1 MAALKQK
8 LQDHDWTQD
17 LADPSP
23 SKNMEAIHNML
34 TTTIDHCIPYKEHTV
49 NHKHI
54 RKEVWLTA
62 SIKISVDRNKKL
74 YAKMHKGECTRNK
87 YTQYNN
93 VLHKT
98 IRCAKLKFYQ
108 DMCYEYRSQTKKL
121 WGIINEIA
129 GKNNNKSCLIEYL
142 KINEVREYSAVKISK
157 RFAKYFAGVG
167 KQFTSKIPKP
177 IKSVTDYLKLLQSS
191 QSSLFLTPTCEEE
204 IKRIVFTLPSKAS
217 SGHDNI
223 SNILLKEIIDQLAH
237 VLEEVFNK
245 SMAMG
250 EFPSI
255 MKLAEVVPLYKGKE
269 HYLENNY
276 RPISLLTTISKI
288 LEKIMYQ

>member
-1 MAALKQK
+1 M
-8 LQDHDWTQD
+8 
-17 LADPSP
+17 
-23 SKNMEAIHNML
+23 
-34 TTTIDHCIPYKEHTV
+34 
-49 NHKHI
+49 
-54 RKEVWLTA
+54 
-62 SIKISVDRNKKL
+62 
-74 YAKMHKGECTRNK
+74 
-87 YTQYNN
+87 
-93 VLHKT
+93 
-98 IRCAKLKFYQ
+98 
-108 DMCYEYRSQTKKL
+108 KKL

-167 KQFTSKIPKP
+167 KQFASKIPKP

-204 IKRIVFTLPSKAS
+204 IKRIVSTLPSKAS

-237 VLEEVFNK
+237 VLVEVFNK

-255 MKLAEVVPLYKGKE
+255 IKLAEAVPLYKGKE

-276 RPISLLTTISKI
+276 
-288 LEKIMYQ
+288 